1 MENIEKII
9 FNSYEKNI
17 AKYGDFNLVVPICIS
32 DRKID
37 YRILLAILLRSSSDK
52 SKKGCRYI
60 EYSRIH
66 KKQICKECE
75 ISMKTLDR
83 KLKYLI
89 EKNILIAKNASG
101 GLTYYINYS
110 DDTMRYISIPHR
122 ILKALYDDIER
133 NAIKVYLFLAIK
145 SKDLVSKK
153 PMSNSYICSNLGYSV
168 KSNNN
173 LSNIGIWTNLLVHK
187 GFIEKEHYKINKT
200 DSNGNNIIVKTDT
213 YYSIIHANEIN

>member
-1 MENIEKII
+1 MEDIEKII

-75 ISMKTLDR
+75 ISMQTLDR

-187 GFIEKEHYKINKT
+187 GFIEKKHYKINKT
-200 DSNGNNIIVKTDT
+200 DLNGNNIIVKTDT